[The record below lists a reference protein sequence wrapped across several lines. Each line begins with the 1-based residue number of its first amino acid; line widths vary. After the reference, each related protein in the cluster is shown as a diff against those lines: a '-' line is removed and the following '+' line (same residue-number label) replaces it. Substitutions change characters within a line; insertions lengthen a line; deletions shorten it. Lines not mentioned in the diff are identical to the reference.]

1 MCGRYQAMDEETNIE
16 MRKII
21 DEVNRRHS
29 GTAEQKAMKTGEIR
43 PTDIAPIIGR
53 DGPKPIRW
61 GYPAVYGSNRPVINA
76 RQETAMTS
84 PYFKSNMANGRIVV
98 PTNGFY
104 EWMHDVNKK
113 ATDKYLFLPDG
124 VQAMYLAG
132 ICAPFKMP
140 DGKMEERF
148 TIFTTAANDSMIKYH
163 DRMPVYLRKN
173 EIDMWLG
180 DTKCVEEILRR
191 QQPMLKAMLI
201 EPPKPKSVQMS
212 FFN

>member
-1 MCGRYQAMDEETNIE
+1 MCATYRVMDEEMNNE
-16 MRKII
+16 MRKIFSEI
-21 DEVNRRHS
+21 DRQHN
-29 GTAEQKAMKTGEIR
+29 GTETYRAMKFGDIR
-43 PTDIAPIIGR
+43 PTDVSAIIAY

-61 GYPAVYGSNRPVINA
+61 GYPAVYGSKRPVINA
-76 RQETAMTS
+76 RQETAMSS
-84 PYFKSNMANGRIVV
+84 PYFRGGVANGRIVV

-104 EWMHDVNKK
+104 EWMHDASKK

-124 VQAMYLAG
+124 EQIMYLAG
-132 ICAPFKMP
+132 VYAPFRMP

-163 DRMPVYLRKN
+163 DRMPVYVAKN

-180 DTKCVEEILRR
+180 DAKCVEEILRR
-191 QQPMLKAMLI
+191 QQPRLKAMLV